1 MKRQEKAVYFER
13 VHWLN
18 KLSLLLLLFISFS
31 TFSQVEE
38 LKKKYPKQ
46 QGKERVLTLLD
57 LCYYLAPSNNTE
69 AIRYGR
75 MANEEAQK
83 IGDSALLAS
92 VWNDWSIAY
101 FYNGDLDSSLLLNQQ
116 AFEYRSQQKDTM
128 GMAKSLNKIANTYY
142 EMGIFDKSLKANL
155 TSLHYFKQLNAPQ
168 FLCQVYTNIGNIYDR
183 TNKVEKGLEFHTLAI
198 EEAKQYNNQPAEA
211 VARINRANDLRI
223 LGRPEEAKKEYLDVL
238 PLLEELHMKEHKAGV
253 YQGLGVI
260 ERDANNLDLA
270 IEYYEHSLKFY
281 RDANAKSGISLILVN
296 LGNCYIDKK
305 AFEKAEPLLKEGLEL
320 ALEMHSYYN
329 IRHAYKALTRLE
341 ILKGNY
347 EKADEYFDFYIEN
360 MDSIYNDESTE
371 ALAEMQVKYDTE
383 ANKLALA
390 EEKIKTKNTT
400 IWLIIAAGSI
410 FFLILIVL
418 YIAQKKRI
426 EVKNAQLHNLKNLER
441 ERIRIARD
449 LHDNLGAE
457 LTMITSKLDAKSFKA
472 VNEAEKSDL
481 NELGAISRNANI
493 VLRETIWSIHK
504 EAISIDELV
513 SKTEDYL
520 DRINVDNKITTEVI
534 GNDLDTEISPA
545 IALHLFR
552 IIQETSNNAIKYANC
567 NQLKVEINGHQVSIA
582 DDGIGFNPST
592 VKKGYG
598 LQNIEI
604 RAKEMNA
611 TLIVEST
618 ENNGTLIVIKY
629 RKVKS

>member
-13 VHWLN
+13 LQWLN
-18 KLSLLLLLFISFS
+18 KLSLLLILFISFS

-57 LCYYLAPSNNTE
+57 ICYYLAPSDNTE
-69 AIRYGR
+69 AIRYGKI
-75 MANEEAQK
+75 AEKEAQE
-83 IGDSALLAS
+83 IGDSALIAS

-101 FYNGDLDSSLLLNQQ
+101 FYSGDLDSSLLLNQQ
-116 AFEYRSQQKDTM
+116 ALEYRTQLKDTL

-142 EMGIFDKSLKANL
+142 EMGIHDKSLKANL
-155 TSLHYFKQLNAPQ
+155 SSLEYFEQLDASQ
-168 FLCQVYTNIGNIYDR
+168 FLCQIYTNIGNIYDR
-183 TNKVEKGLEFHTLAI
+183 TNKVEKGLEYHTLAI
-198 EEAKQYNNQPAEA
+198 KEAKQYNNQPAEA
-211 VARINRANDLRI
+211 VARINRANDLRV
-223 LGRPEEAKKEYLDVL
+223 LERPEEARQEYIDVL
-238 PLLEELHMKEHKAGV
+238 SLLDELQMTEHKAGV

-260 ERDANNLDLA
+260 ERGENNIDKA
-270 IEYYEHSLKFY
+270 IEYYELSLKFY
-281 RDANAKSGISLILVN
+281 RDANTKGGISLVLVN

-305 AFEKAEPLLKEGLEL
+305 EFEKAEPLLKEGLEL

-347 EKADEYFDFYIEN
+347 EKADAYFNFYIEN
-360 MDSIYNDESTE
+360 MDSIYNDESAE
-371 ALAEMQVKYDTE
+371 ALAEMQVKFDTE
-383 ANKLALA
+383 THKLALA

-400 IWLIIAAGSI
+400 IWLLVAAVSI
-410 FFLILIVL
+410 FILILIIL

-426 EVKNAQLHNLKNLER
+426 EVKNTQLLNLKNLER

-472 VNEAEKSDL
+472 VNEAEKRDL
-481 NELGAISRNANI
+481 NELGAISRNANL

-504 EAISIDELV
+504 EAISIEELV

-520 DRINVDNKITTEVI
+520 DRINVENKIKTEVI
-534 GNDLDTEISPA
+534 GSDLETEISPA

-552 IIQETSNNAIKYANC
+552 IIQETSNNALKYANC
-567 NQLKVEINGHQVSIA
+567 SHLKVQISSNEVSIY
-582 DDGIGFNPST
+582 DDGIGFDPAT

-598 LQNIEI
+598 LQNIAV

-611 TLIVEST
+611 SLKVESS
-618 ENNGTLIVIKY
+618 ENDGTTIVVNY
-629 RKVKS
+629 

>member
-13 VHWLN
+13 IQWLDR
-18 KLSLLLLLFISFS
+18 LSLLIILFISFS
-31 TFSQVEE
+31 SFSQVEE
-38 LKKKYPKQ
+38 LKKKYHEQ

-57 LCYYLAPSNNTE
+57 ICYYSAINDNAE
-69 AIRYGR
+69 AIRYGKR
-75 MANEEAQK
+75 AEAEAQK
-83 IGDSALLAS
+83 IGDSALIAS

-101 FYNGDLDSSLLLNQQ
+101 FYNGDLDSSLLLNQK
-116 AFEYRSQQKDTM
+116 ALKYRTQLKDTM

-142 EMGIFDKSLKANL
+142 EMGVFDKSLKANL
-155 TSLHYFKQLNAPQ
+155 TSLDYFKQLNAPQ
-168 FLCQVYTNIGNIYDR
+168 YLCQVYTNIGNIYDR
-183 TNKVEKGLEFHTLAI
+183 TNKVEKGLEYHTLAI
-198 EEAKQYNNQPAEA
+198 KEAKQYNNQPAEA
-211 VARINRANDLRI
+211 VARINRANDLRA
-223 LGRPEEAKKEYLDVL
+223 LERPEDARQEYLDVL
-238 PLLEELHMKEHKAGV
+238 PLLDTLQMTEHKAGV

-260 ERDANNLDLA
+260 EKEADNIDQA
-270 IEYYEHSLKFY
+270 IEYYELSLKLY
-281 RDANAKSGISLILVN
+281 RDANTKSGISLILVN
-296 LGNCYIDKK
+296 LGNCYVDQKE
-305 AFEKAEPLLKEGLEL
+305 FEKAEPLLKEGLEL

-329 IRHAYKALTRLE
+329 IRHAYKVLTRLE

-371 ALAEMQVKYDTE
+371 ALAEMQVKFDTE
-383 ANKLALA
+383 AHKLALA

-400 IWLIIAAGSI
+400 IWLLIAAISI
-410 FFLILIVL
+410 FVLILIVL
-418 YIAQKKRI
+418 YIAQKKRVA
-426 EVKNAQLHNLKNLER
+426 VKNAQLHNLRNLER

-472 VNEAEKSDL
+472 INEAEKNDL

-504 EAISIDELV
+504 EAISIEELV

-520 DRINVDNKITTEVI
+520 DRINVDKKITTEVI
-534 GNDLDTEISPA
+534 GNDLETEISPA

-567 NQLKVEINGHQVSIA
+567 SHLKVQISRNIVSIS
-582 DDGIGFNPST
+582 DNGVGFDPDT

-598 LQNIEI
+598 LQNIEV
-604 RAKEMNA
+604 RAKEMDANLKIESA
-611 TLIVEST
+611 ENKGTSIVVS
-618 ENNGTLIVIKY
+618 Y
-629 RKVKS
+629 

>member
-13 VHWLN
+13 IKSLD
-18 KLSLLLLLFISFS
+18 KLSFILLLFISFS
-31 TFSQVEE
+31 TLSQVEE
-38 LKKKYPKQ
+38 LKKKYPNQ
-46 QGKERVLTLLD
+46 QGKERILTLLD
-57 LCYYLAPSNNTE
+57 ICYYSAASDNTE
-69 AIRYGR
+69 AIRYGKI
-75 MANEEAQK
+75 AEKEAQK
-83 IGDSALLAS
+83 IGDSALIAS

-101 FYNGDLDSSLLLNQQ
+101 FYSGHLDSSLLLNQQ
-116 AFEYRSQQKDTM
+116 ALAYRTRLKDTM

-142 EMGIFDKSLKANL
+142 EMGIHDKSLEANL
-155 TSLHYFKQLNAPQ
+155 TSLDYFKQLNAPQ

-183 TNKVEKGLEFHTLAI
+183 TKKVEKGLEYHTLAI
-198 EEAKQYNNQPAEA
+198 KEAKQYNNQPAEA
-211 VARINRANDLRI
+211 VARINRANDLRV
-223 LGRPEEAKKEYLDVL
+223 LERPEEARKEYLDVL
-238 PLLEELHMKEHKAGV
+238 PLLGELQMTEHKAGV

-260 ERDANNLDLA
+260 EHDTKNIDQA
-270 IEYYEHSLKFY
+270 IEYYELSLKLY
-281 RDANAKSGISLILVN
+281 REANTKSGISLVLVN

-305 AFEKAEPLLKEGLEL
+305 EYDKAEKLLKEGLEL
-320 ALEMHSYYN
+320 ALEMRSYYN
-329 IRHAYKALTRLE
+329 IRHAYKVLTRLE

-347 EKADEYFDFYIEN
+347 EEADEYFNFYIEN

-371 ALAEMQVKYDTE
+371 ALAKMQVKFDTE
-383 ANKLALA
+383 AHKLALA

-400 IWLIIAAGSI
+400 IWLLIAAVSI
-410 FFLILIVL
+410 FILILIVL
-418 YIAQKKRI
+418 YIGQKKRI
-426 EVKNAQLHNLKNLER
+426 EVKNAQLLNLKNLER

-457 LTMITSKLDAKSFKA
+457 LTMITSKLDIKSFKA
-472 VNEAEKSDL
+472 VNEVEKSDL
-481 NELGAISRNANI
+481 KELGAISRNANL

-534 GNDLDTEISPA
+534 GNDLESEISPA

-567 NQLKVEINGHQVSIA
+567 EHLKVQINRNEVSIS
-582 DDGIGFNPST
+582 DDGIGFNPAT
-592 VKKGYG
+592 IKKGYG
-598 LQNIEI
+598 LQNIEV

-611 TLIVEST
+611 RLTIESDR
-618 ENNGTLIVIKY
+618 NKGTTVVVNY
-629 RKVKS
+629 